1 MSVYRGT
8 GYCSAM
14 GDLREPVA
22 AGRDADV
29 YAIDERRVLR
39 RYRNGG
45 DVANE
50 VKIMTHVARF
60 GFPVPAVYEANGA
73 DIVMERMDGPT
84 MLAACATGDL
94 GLAEAGGQL
103 ADLHRRLHALP
114 PRVGKASDDRILHLD
129 LHPENIMMTAR
140 GPVVIDWRNAAEGPA
155 DLDVALSAVIL
166 AQVAVDEAHP
176 MAASATTLLSAFLQ
190 AADGAPLSALARAA
204 ATRRDDPALTAV
216 EVLRIDAAV
225 ALIAGLGKLP

>member
-1 MSVYRGT
+1 MHRLLLGMS
-8 GYCSAM
+8 
-14 GDLREPVA
+14 DLREPVA

-29 YAIDERRVLR
+29 YAIDDHRVLR

-50 VKIMTHVARF
+50 VRIMTHVARF

-73 DIVMERMDGPT
+73 DIVMERVDGPT
-84 MLAACATGDL
+84 MLGACAAGHL
-94 GLAEAGGQL
+94 SLAEAGDQL

-114 PRVGKASDDRILHLD
+114 PRASKARDDRILHLD

-155 DLDVALSAVIL
+155 DLDIALSAVIL
-166 AQVAVDEAHP
+166 AQVAVDETHP
-176 MAASATTLLSAFLQ
+176 MAGSAATLLTSFLE
-190 AADGAPLSALARAA
+190 AADGEPLSALARAA
-204 ATRRDDPALTAV
+204 AMRRDDPGLTTV
-216 EVLRIDAAV
+216 EVRRVDAAV
-225 ALIAGLGKLP
+225 ALITRLGPLR